1 MLKQLAYTIIS
12 TLVFVLIITTLF
24 SFFGVGFDMYGN
36 YLLWIIALILF
47 YTILPA
53 KIKSVFD
60 Q

>member
-12 TLVFVLIITTLF
+12 TLVFVLIVTTMF
-24 SFFGVGFDMYGN
+24 SFFGVGFDVYGN

-47 YTILPA
+47 YTILPT

-60 Q
+60 K

>member
-12 TLVFVLIITTLF
+12 TLVFVLIITTMF
-24 SFFGVGFDMYGN
+24 SFFGVGVDVYGN
-36 YLLWIIALILF
+36 YLLWIIALIFF
-47 YTILPA
+47 YTILPT

>member
-12 TLVFVLIITTLF
+12 TLVFVLIITTMF

-60 Q
+60 E

>member
-12 TLVFVLIITTLF
+12 TLVFVLIITTMF

-47 YTILPA
+47 YTILPS

-60 Q
+60 E

>member
-1 MLKQLAYTIIS
+1 M
-12 TLVFVLIITTLF
+12 F
-24 SFFGVGFDMYGN
+24 SFFGVGFDIYGN

-47 YTILPA
+47 YTILPT